1 MNKSK
6 TNVMMENDA
15 PIFVG
20 NTQIANVESYIYL
33 RQRYSTTDTNQD
45 KEIQKNET
53 RPDGQHS
60 PDTA

>member
-15 PIFVG
+15 PICVG

-33 RQRYSTTDTNQD
+33 GQRYSTTDTNQD
-45 KEIQKNET
+45 KEIKKNET